1 VLPHSCSN
9 RGSVKK
15 IEEYLEHA
23 TECRKMAIAAAP
35 RYREQLE
42 EMARTWEQL
51 ANARRHQLERL
62 KPSAAD
68 PF

>member
-1 VLPHSCSN
+1 
-9 RGSVKK
+9 VKK

-23 TECRKMAIAAAP
+23 AECRKMAIAAAP

-51 ANARRHQLERL
+51 ANARRHQKERV
-62 KPSAAD
+62 KTQFAMRVD
-68 PF
+68 